1 MPSYIAELSVPS
13 IRGILTGLFEIVYQ
27 IGSVLG
33 FWINYGI
40 TKNMDGSSAASWRI
54 PMAVQLIP
62 AGLLLAGGLFIH
74 ESPLWLMRNEKEEQV
89 FKNLQYL
96 RQLAPEHQCTCD
108 RFLLEPAGA
117 Y

>member
-1 MPSYIAELSVPS
+1 MSVPS

-40 TKNMDGSSAASWRI
+40 TKNMDSSSAASWRI

-62 AGLLLAGGLFIH
+62 AGLLLGGGLFLH
-74 ESPLWLMRNEKEEQV
+74 ESPLWLMRNDKEEQV

-96 RQLAPEHQCTCD
+96 RQLAPEHQCTCSSIYAAASD
-108 RFLLEPAGA
+108 TC
-117 Y
+117 